1 MQYRELLTK
10 IPQNASVPSTEKKD
24 TYSYLIKDL
33 EPKTT
38 YMIRVGA
45 ENRHGINFNEERA
58 HKTLAPRK
66 LLDYLIIIQTL
77 HVTTTFFFQTCLVN
91 FFWWIIFVSMQKH
104 WPRNKSMCCPIN
116 LKRCSIP
123 IGDFRVPPG
132 LYQNEVKCSA
142 FDTELRIF
150 IFMQIKLIFTRKVV
164 HLASFWR
171 CGSDLLG

>member
-1 MQYRELLTK
+1 MQT
-10 IPQNASVPSTEKKD
+10 PSKFSPTTCNTEN
-24 TYSYLIKDL
+24 YWQRF
-33 EPKTT
+33 PKTRPFRQQKRRILT
-38 YMIRVGA
+38 VTWL
-45 ENRHGINFNEERA
+45 
-58 HKTLAPRK
+58 KTWSRKPRTWYVLVLKTDMVSILTRKGRIKHSPPRK

-132 LYQNEVKCSA
+132 LCIKTRLSAQPLIQN
-142 FDTELRIF
+142 
-150 IFMQIKLIFTRKVV
+150 
-164 HLASFWR
+164 
-171 CGSDLLG
+171 

>member
-1 MQYRELLTK
+1 MDEVKQQQTQGLQPKDTDCTPFVFIVGPPLEPRGIEIFEEKSDKLGVRWEPSEDADAFKVQSYHVQYRELLTK

-77 HVTTTFFFQTCLVN
+77 HVTTTFFFPNTSC
-91 FFWWIIFVSMQKH
+91 
-104 WPRNKSMCCPIN
+104 
-116 LKRCSIP
+116 
-123 IGDFRVPPG
+123 
-132 LYQNEVKCSA
+132 
-142 FDTELRIF
+142 
-150 IFMQIKLIFTRKVV
+150 
-164 HLASFWR
+164 
-171 CGSDLLG
+171 